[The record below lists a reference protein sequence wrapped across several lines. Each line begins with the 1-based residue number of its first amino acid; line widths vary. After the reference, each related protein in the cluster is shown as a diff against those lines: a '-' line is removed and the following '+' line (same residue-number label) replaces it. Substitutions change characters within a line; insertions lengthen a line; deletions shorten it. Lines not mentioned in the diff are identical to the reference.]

1 MALGHQLGPGACSA
15 GGHRG
20 HGLAPAPGWPWKL
33 GPTGGEKA
41 SVDLQ
46 AEPEGS
52 LSVRDLGGGGG
63 VTVPALPSAQGR
75 GARVCTTWERV
86 PHAAHGPPQCLRYV
100 GGLHQG
106 QRSASL
112 TQAQV
117 QGWHPG
123 QGTEPGAAA
132 FQSGRQAAGSTC
144 AENTHTWGRQ
154 CGRRWA
160 VTLRAQLPTQR
171 EGVGTFRQRRSQ
183 SLNTETTRPLGEES
197 SGTRRAEQSRGGS
210 WNHRPEQHEETR
222 NP

>member
-1 MALGHQLGPGACSA
+1 MAPPSLPGQLGSQTNKARSTEE
-15 GGHRG
+15 
-20 HGLAPAPGWPWKL
+20 WPWGISWDQ
-33 GPTGGEKA
+33 GPAAQEGTGAMAWHPHQVGPG
-41 SVDLQ
+41 SWDPQ
-46 AEPEGS
+46 EGKRHPLTFRRS
-52 LSVRDLGGGGG
+52 LRAVCLSETLVGGG
-63 VTVPALPSAQGR
+63 VTVPALPSARGR

-171 EGVGTFRQRRSQ
+171 VWERS
-183 SLNTETTRPLGEES
+183 
-197 SGTRRAEQSRGGS
+197 SRGGA
-210 WNHRPEQHEETR
+210 RA
-222 NP
+222 

>member
-1 MALGHQLGPGACSA
+1 MAPPSLPGQLGSQTNKARSTEE
-15 GGHRG
+15 
-20 HGLAPAPGWPWKL
+20 WPWGISWDQ
-33 GPTGGEKA
+33 GPAAQEGTGAMAWHPHQVGPG
-41 SVDLQ
+41 SWDPQ
-46 AEPEGS
+46 EGKRHPLTFRRS
-52 LSVRDLGGGGG
+52 LRAVCLSETLVAGG
-63 VTVPALPSAQGR
+63 VTVPALPSARGR

-171 EGVGTFRQRRSQ
+171 VWERS
-183 SLNTETTRPLGEES
+183 
-197 SGTRRAEQSRGGS
+197 SRGGA
-210 WNHRPEQHEETR
+210 RA
-222 NP
+222 

>member
-1 MALGHQLGPGACSA
+1 MAPPSLPGQLGSQTNKARSTEE
-15 GGHRG
+15 
-20 HGLAPAPGWPWKL
+20 WPWGISWDQ
-33 GPTGGEKA
+33 GPAAQEGTGAMAWHPHQVGPG
-41 SVDLQ
+41 SWDPQ
-46 AEPEGS
+46 EGKRHPLTFRRS
-52 LSVRDLGGGGG
+52 LRAVCLSETLVGGGG

-171 EGVGTFRQRRSQ
+171 VWERS
-183 SLNTETTRPLGEES
+183 
-197 SGTRRAEQSRGGS
+197 SRGGA
-210 WNHRPEQHEETR
+210 RA
-222 NP
+222 